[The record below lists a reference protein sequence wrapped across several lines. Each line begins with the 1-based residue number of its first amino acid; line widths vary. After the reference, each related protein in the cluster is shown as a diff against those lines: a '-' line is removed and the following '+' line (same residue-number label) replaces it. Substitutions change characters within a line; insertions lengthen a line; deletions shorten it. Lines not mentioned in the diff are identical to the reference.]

1 MTTSTA
7 YAAIH
12 AVDPESAGLIAKEAE
27 RQRDNLCLIASENY
41 TSPAVMAATG
51 SVLTNRY
58 SEGYPGRRYYTGQKF
73 IDEVEILAIERAKT
87 LFGAEHVNVQP
98 LSGAPANLA
107 VYLAFLKPG
116 ETTMGMNLTDG
127 GHLTH
132 GYSASMSG
140 RFFRAVHYGV
150 SRATGRI
157 DYDEVRDIALRER
170 PKLIWAGGTAVPRV
184 VDFRAFAEISREVGA
199 HLIADVA
206 HTCGLIAGGVYPS
219 PVGLAQVVTTTTNK
233 TLRGPRGGMILCKS
247 EHARAINA
255 AVFPGMQGGP
265 FNHKTVALAVALKE
279 ASQPSFRR
287 YAEQVVRNAQA
298 LSDALLE
305 RGFNLVTGGT
315 DTHLI
320 LCDLTNKEISGKRAT
335 TALERAGIS
344 ANFNAVP
351 FDVRKP
357 TDPSGIRFGT
367 AASTTRGM
375 TEVDMRRIAAW
386 IDAVIR
392 ESDNTVLQDRIS
404 GEVKEMCAAFP
415 VPSPQG
421 LVG

>member
-1 MTTSTA
+1 MTASAA

-12 AVDPESAGLIAKEAE
+12 AVDPESAELITKEAGQ
-27 RQRDNLCLIASENY
+27 QRDNLCLIASENY
-41 TSPAVMAATG
+41 TSAAVMAATS

-73 IDEVEILAIERAKT
+73 LDEVEVLAIERAKA

-98 LSGAPANLA
+98 LSGVPANLA

-116 ETTMGMNLTDG
+116 ETTMGMNLIEG
-127 GHLTH
+127 GHLSH
-132 GYSASMSG
+132 GYNASMSG
-140 RFFRAVHYGV
+140 KYFRAVHYGV

-157 DYDEVRDIALRER
+157 DYDQVRDIALRER
-170 PKLIWAGGTAVPRV
+170 PRLLWAGGTAVPRI
-184 VDFRAFAEISREVGA
+184 VDFKVFAEIAKEVGA
-199 HLIADVA
+199 QLIADVA

-219 PVGLAQVVTTTTNK
+219 PVEHAQAVTTTTNK
-233 TLRGPRGGMILCKS
+233 TLRGPRGGMILCKN
-247 EHARAINA
+247 EHARRIDA

-279 ASQPSFRR
+279 ASQPSFAR
-287 YAEQVVRNAQA
+287 YAAQVVRNARA
-298 LSDALLE
+298 LAEALLE
-305 RGFNLVTGGT
+305 SGFELVTGGT

-320 LCDLTNKEISGKRAT
+320 LCDLTNKGITGKRAT
-335 TALERAGIS
+335 SALEQAGIM

-351 FDVRKP
+351 FDVRKA

-367 AASTTRGM
+367 AAATTRGM
-375 TEVDMRRIAAW
+375 TEGEMRRIAGW
-386 IDAVIR
+386 IDAVIGKP
-392 ESDNTVLQDRIS
+392 EDEALQGRIR
-404 GEVKEMCAAFP
+404 GDVMEMCKAFP
-415 VPSPQG
+415 VPSPHG